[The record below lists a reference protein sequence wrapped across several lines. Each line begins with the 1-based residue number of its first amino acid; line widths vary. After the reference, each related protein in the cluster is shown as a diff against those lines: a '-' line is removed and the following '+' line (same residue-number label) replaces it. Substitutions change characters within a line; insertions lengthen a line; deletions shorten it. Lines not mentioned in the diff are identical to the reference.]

1 MFERFR
7 PKTPP
12 VPVPVH
18 AAQGPSAPRGI
29 EVVEADP
36 DTAWGLWDEVTAKQQ
51 APMREASADRRQA
64 LRQRSLE
71 EAVAP
76 PKPVRRALHT
86 VLGAPVPTAVA
97 VPAAARLEF
106 EATRPLEEDEKS
118 LARRA
123 QEALDTVELHHA
135 RIAKTLRAMWGHREC
150 SQHIAKLLMTGYD
163 DTGNARMGFHQE
175 AVNAMLSLGDLHDRI
190 FGFDGDE
197 PGPMM
202 SSSQWGRLGRR

>member
-7 PKTPP
+7 PK
-12 VPVPVH
+12 
-18 AAQGPSAPRGI
+18 APSAPQRTPQGPAAPRGM
-29 EVVEADP
+29 EVVEGDP

-51 APMREASADRRQA
+51 PLVREASADRRQA

-86 VLGAPVPTAVA
+86 VMDAPVPAAVP

-106 EATRPLEEDEKS
+106 EATRPLEEKEKS
-118 LARRA
+118 PAQRA
-123 QEALDTVELHHA
+123 QEALDIIELHHA
-135 RIAKTLRAMWGHREC
+135 RIAKTLRTMWGHREC
-150 SQHIAKLLMTGYD
+150 SQYIAQLLMTGYD

-175 AVNAMLSLGDLHDRI
+175 AVTAMLPLGDLHDTL
-190 FGFDGDE
+190 FGFGEDE
-197 PGPMM
+197 DATPML
-202 SSSQWGRLGRR
+202 STSQWGRLGRR